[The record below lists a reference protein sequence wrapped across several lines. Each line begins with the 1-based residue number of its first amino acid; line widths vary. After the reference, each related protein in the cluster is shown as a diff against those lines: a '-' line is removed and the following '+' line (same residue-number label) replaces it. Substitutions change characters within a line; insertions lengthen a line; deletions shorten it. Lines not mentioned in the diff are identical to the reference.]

1 MRRVG
6 IIGGMGPE
14 ATLDLFQKIIINTPA
29 NNDQEHLPIL
39 IDNNPQIHDRT
50 AFLINGGPNP
60 FPQLLDSAKK
70 LQAGG
75 AEAIC
80 MPCNTAHYFLEE
92 LEKEIFIPFISIID
106 STYLAIT
113 REMPT
118 VKKIGLFAT
127 AGTIKTHIYHKVF
140 EKGGIELINTS
151 EEDQQMMMEV
161 IYGVKAGR
169 IQDQIKVFQMLVEK
183 VADLGA
189 EAMIAGCTEFP
200 LLLKHITPP
209 VPFFDP
215 TLILAK
221 AVVAFSH
228 SDQLSIAIL

>member
-1 MRRVG
+1 MRRIG

-14 ATLDLFQKIIINTPA
+14 ATLDLFQKIITNTPA
-29 NNDQEHLPIL
+29 YNDQEHLPIL

-50 AFLINGGPNP
+50 TFLINGGADPL
-60 FPQLLDSAKK
+60 PQLVESAKK

-80 MPCNTAHYFLEE
+80 MPCNTAHYFLEKIQ
-92 LEKEIFIPFISIID
+92 KEVPVPIISIIE

-127 AGTIKTHIYHKVF
+127 EGTIRTRLYHRVF
-140 EKGGIELINTS
+140 EKGGIELIDINK
-151 EEDQQMMMEV
+151 EDRQAMMKV
-161 IYGVKAGR
+161 IYGVKAGN
-169 IQDQIKVFQMLVEK
+169 IHDQVKNFQLLVEK

-200 LLLKHITPP
+200 LLLRTITPP

-221 AVVAFSH
+221 AVVAFSC
-228 SDQLSIAIL
+228 SDQLNLTN